1 LDLFIKM
8 EEIIVN
14 LENIELHVL
23 IFQILE
29 TNLLLGIK
37 LKNLLQYLLFSFI
50 FLMLFFYSYL
60 KIMNYKWSLKILK
73 NKMELLE
80 QKKCQCFNQI
90 EDITSNTLKLEF
102 FNTYGY
108 KLFLKIQ
115 KTRWIKIKVGFSKE
129 FYIKTFT

>member
-1 LDLFIKM
+1 
-8 EEIIVN
+8 
-14 LENIELHVL
+14 
-23 IFQILE
+23 
-29 TNLLLGIK
+29 
-37 LKNLLQYLLFSFI
+37 
-50 FLMLFFYSYL
+50 
-60 KIMNYKWSLKILK
+60 MNYKWSLKILK

-90 EDITSNTLKLEF
+90 EDITSNILKLEF

>member
-1 LDLFIKM
+1 M

-29 TNLLLGIK
+29 TNLLLDIK